1 MYKLRITADDF
12 GATKSIN
19 KAVEVLH
26 QKGILNY
33 AALMV
38 QGKEVN
44 NALDIIKRNKN
55 LKVGLHF
62 TITDEISLS
71 NSKSISDKR
80 RNLYSRKNLLLRIFL
95 KRINKIEIHNELSKQ
110 VDFFEENN
118 INLNF
123 INGHQHSHTLPLVR
137 DIIINFAKQ
146 KNIYLRSISQDYRI
160 ERSLKTNLYNLLK
173 FFFYRSFNK
182 RIKKYNISTNKLLIS
197 PFNKSSKDFSINS
210 YKDLFNSLKFQNID
224 KNNVVELMIH
234 PAADEEGLSHYWYKN
249 KSDIIDR
256 IIEFQT
262 LESNEFND
270 LCKSYNFE
278 II

>member
-1 MYKLRITADDF
+1 
-12 GATKSIN
+12 
-19 KAVEVLH
+19 
-26 QKGILNY
+26 LNY

-224 KNNVVELMIH
+224 KNN
-234 PAADEEGLSHYWYKN
+234 
-249 KSDIIDR
+249 
-256 IIEFQT
+256 
-262 LESNEFND
+262 
-270 LCKSYNFE
+270 
-278 II
+278 